1 MGIIKNLQETVI
13 TRLGGEPDRLGVTQ
27 TIEHL
32 REAMSD
38 MALSL
43 RREDAGWAR
52 LGGTTG
58 ADEFDHAARVR
69 NAETCR
75 VFAVTNPLAKQG
87 LGIRAAYVWGTG
99 LGITATD
106 PAVNEVIQGF
116 LDDPANRGTFTG
128 HLARLSLES
137 ALSTDGNVF
146 AACFTDPRTG
156 RVQVRVIPSVEV
168 AEIITNPEDAAEP
181 WFYRRRH
188 TVNRQQVETL
198 YPALGYSPVARPRII
213 DGTPV
218 EWSAP
223 VYHVKDGAPNGWQ
236 YGVGDLYAAVPW
248 VRAYD
253 TFLTDWSRLTKA
265 VSMIA
270 YKITGKTK
278 TDTMAARAAMQ
289 QAVAHGQAGGTLA
302 MTGADIQAMPSTGAQ
317 IDATSGDPL
326 ARMVAAAL
334 GLPIT
339 QLLGDP
345 GSTGARAV
353 AETLTQPMVL
363 RFKNRREVWTETYR
377 AILNHVVDAH
387 LAAPLG
393 DLTGTARITGGRKT
407 WHLTSGERTL
417 VFDWPE
423 IEDIGLSETLEAIS
437 TLDASGL
444 APKETLARLG
454 LRALRVRDVDEQLDS
469 MRDGNGE
476 FIPAGAQVADALMA
490 SYQAGETA

>member
-1 MGIIKNLQETVI
+1 MGIISTLKESAI
-13 TRLGGEPDRLGVTQ
+13 IRLGGEPDREGVRS
-27 TIEHL
+27 TIEHF
-32 REAMSD
+32 RESISD

-52 LGGTTG
+52 LTG
-58 ADEFDHAARVR
+58 ATGVDEFDYEARKQ
-69 NAETCR
+69 NAEACR
-75 VFAVTNPLAKQG
+75 VFAVANPLAKQG

-106 PAVNEVIQGF
+106 EAVNQVIQGF
-116 LDDPANRGTFTG
+116 LDDQANRGTFTG
-128 HLARLSLES
+128 HLARLRLES

-146 AACFTDPRTG
+146 LACFTAPRTG
-156 RVQVRVIPSVEV
+156 QVQVRVIPSVEIV
-168 AEIITNPEDAAEP
+168 EIITNPEDAADP
-181 WFYRRRH
+181 WFYKRRRV
-188 TVNRQQVETL
+188 VNGQTVETL
-198 YPALGYSPVARPRII
+198 YPALNHRPTVRYRAI
-213 DGTPV
+213 DGVPV
-218 EWSAP
+218 EWDAP
-223 VYHVKDGAPNGWQ
+223 VFHVKDGAPDGWQ

-253 TFLTDWSRLTKA
+253 TFLTDWARLTRSL
-265 VSMIA
+265 SMIA

-278 TDTMAARAAMQ
+278 TDTMAARSAVQ
-289 QAVAHGQAGGTLA
+289 QAMAHGQAGGAIATTNA
-302 MTGADIQAMPSTGAQ
+302 EIQSVPSTGAK

-363 RFKNRREVWTETYR
+363 RFKNRREVWTEAYR
-377 AILNHVVDAH
+377 AVLNHVIDAH
-387 LAAPLG
+387 ISAPGG
-393 DLTGTARITGGRKT
+393 DLTGTLRVANGSRS
-407 WHLTSGERTL
+407 WHLASGERTL

-423 IEDIGLSETLEAIS
+423 IEDIGLEETLKAID
-437 TLDASGL
+437 TLDSTGL
-444 APKETLARLG
+444 APKETLARIG
-454 LRALRVRDVDEQLDS
+454 LRALRTRDVDEIIDS
-469 MRDGNGE
+469 MRDGDGN